1 MGDARETEKAPDA
14 FRTIS
19 EVADELELPQHVLRF
34 WESRFTQIK
43 PVKRAGGR
51 RFYRPEDVDLL
62 RGIRHLLYTDGFTIK
77 GAQRVL
83 KDQGVRYVQD
93 LGIEREVAS
102 MRSARPARAAG
113 GEGVTFGGLLGLLPR
128 RRGKGRGGEEDVL
141 PELPESAELPLPFP
155 DAEADRDLAS
165 EPAAPPRPLRE
176 GSARGGR
183 AERLDPAF
191 DAPQREMPLRHQ
203 PLRDEPGIAAS
214 SRPVDRGEAE
224 TERRRPDETDRR
236 GPAAGRREPSFGTA
250 RADMDDLPPRRPA
263 QRPEVDLDHDTAPP
277 RRRDPGLEPGLDPRA
292 ADLAARA
299 DASHADLD
307 ADEGRGRRAEPAL
320 PRRATPEGRPG
331 ERVEPQL
338 RPLQR
343 PSRGPASRLAMP
355 ADDQAPHSPELD
367 DPLLPFLDDFP
378 PAPQVSE
385 PIEDRIRRLKAQDRR
400 PPRPHELP
408 EHEAR
413 HAVPHAP
420 EPGRV
425 ERALPERHEPEDESG
440 PPEDFI
446 PRRARRAPAESRDWL
461 EAEPQYP
468 RERDA
473 RDGRLLRDGDW
484 RQTDWVESTTG
495 EPEAEEAGWDERERG
510 GRVDARRDAPW
521 QDEDWRDDGRWADD
535 APPEPPHEPYAPSGR
550 PADDPWPQ
558 AAPLPADMPAP
569 YRPAPRAAEPEYS
582 MNDQDRPQD
591 RSEDR
596 PYDRFGDRPSD
607 RRAFERP
614 ADRPRRPDPRA
625 GEARREPPMGVAP
638 SHALRG
644 EAERPA
650 QREPYPAETY
660 GPGEVSARLPRS
672 PGSWQGEAMRR
683 AIDEE
688 WGEGAPQALPR
699 ATRVGPLIG
708 PISEEGESGFPMPEA
723 EQRLLAERMA
733 SRGLAPQPAAAAP
746 AHAASVQPARP
757 AAERTWAGPSVPA
770 EEAAARPQAEPSQRL
785 PCEPLRPGP
794 PEQYLPPH
802 LRSEPRVV
810 GQPPM
815 AAPVL
820 SRDDVHRMQSALY
833 ELGECRR
840 LMEGLTGRRGEAR
853 TAD

>member
-183 AERLDPAF
+183 SERLDPAF
-191 DAPQREMPLRHQ
+191 DAPQREMPLRNQ
-203 PLRDEPGIAAS
+203 PLRDKPEFDGSGRAP
-214 SRPVDRGEAE
+214 DRDKAPPD
-224 TERRRPDETDRR
+224 RRRPAEDD
-236 GPAAGRREPSFGTA
+236 RREPSFEADDFPA
-250 RADMDDLPPRRPA
+250 RRSVPRHDADMDRDAAPLRRS
-263 QRPEVDLDHDTAPP
+263 
-277 RRRDPGLEPGLDPRA
+277 DPGLEPRLEPGVERHMRRDR
-292 ADLAARA
+292 
-299 DASHADLD
+299 SHADIE
-307 ADEGRGRRAEPAL
+307 ADEMAARRAEPPP
-320 PRRATPEGRPG
+320 PRRAAPEGHPG
-331 ERVEPQL
+331 ERLEPQL
-338 RPLQR
+338 RPMQR

-400 PPRPHELP
+400 PPRPHEIP
-408 EHEAR
+408 EYDTHHEAR
-413 HAVPHAP
+413 HDARDEAP
-420 EPGRV
+420 
-425 ERALPERHEPEDESG
+425 RALEPSRPDRSAPLPREPEEYPG

-446 PRRARRAPAESRDWL
+446 PRHARRPAAENRDWL
-461 EAEPQYP
+461 EAEPPPP
-468 RERDA
+468 RDRDT
-473 RDGRLLRDGDW
+473 REGRLLRDGDW
-484 RQTDWVESTTG
+484 RQTDWVESASV
-495 EPEAEEAGWDERERG
+495 EPTAS
-510 GRVDARRDAPW
+510 DADPGTDWQVRDR
-521 QDEDWRDDGRWADD
+521 QDEDRGHEAWRDDGRWAAD
-535 APPEPPHEPYAPSGR
+535 APPEPPRAFYAPSAH
-550 PADDPWPQ
+550 PADDEWPQ
-558 AAPLPADMPAP
+558 AAPLPAEAPAP
-569 YRPAPRAAEPEYS
+569 YRQNPRAAEPEYS
-582 MNDQDRPQD
+582 MNDQDRPHD

-596 PYDRFGDRPSD
+596 YADRPSD

-614 ADRPRRPDPRA
+614 MDRPRRPDPRA
-625 GEARREPPMGVAP
+625 SEARREPSLGVAP
-638 SHALRG
+638 APAPRAG
-644 EAERPA
+644 AEHPMR
-650 QREPYPAETY
+650 REPYPTESY

-708 PISEEGESGFPMPEA
+708 PISEEGEGGFPMPES

-733 SRGLAPQPAAAAP
+733 SRGLAPQPAAPAQ
-746 AHAASVQPARP
+746 AHAASVQPTRP
-757 AAERTWAGPSVPA
+757 AAERTRAAPAVPV
-770 EEAAARPQAEPSQRL
+770 EEVVVSQQAEPNQRL
-785 PCEPLRPGP
+785 PREPLRPGP

-853 TAD
+853 AAD

>member
-155 DAEADRDLAS
+155 DPEADRDLAA
-165 EPAAPPRPLRE
+165 EPEAPPRPLRE
-176 GSARGGR
+176 ARARSGG
-183 AERLDPAF
+183 ERRDPAF
-191 DAPQREMPLRHQ
+191 DAPQREMPLRDA
-203 PLRDEPGIAAS
+203 PPRDEPAFDAPP
-214 SRPVDRGEAE
+214 RPPERGPQRDD
-224 TERRRPDETDRR
+224 RRRAGDPRAAD
-236 GPAAGRREPSFGTA
+236 AGRREPSFGSLGDDEDHRPA
-250 RADMDDLPPRRPA
+250 GRPMSRQGHERDGESIPQGRRDPRVEPLADPREDHPPRRAMDA
-263 QRPEVDLDHDTAPP
+263 QDSRANSRDRSRDRDEP
-277 RRRDPGLEPGLDPRA
+277 RRPPPA
-292 ADLAARA
+292 
-299 DASHADLD
+299 
-307 ADEGRGRRAEPAL
+307 GRGEERMEP
-320 PRRATPEGRPG
+320 R
-331 ERVEPQL
+331 L

-343 PSRGPASRLAMP
+343 PTRGPASRLAEP
-355 ADDQAPHSPELD
+355 GDDSGPRSPGLD
-367 DPLLPFLDDFP
+367 DPLLPFLDDFA

-400 PPRPHELP
+400 PARPHEVP
-408 EHEAR
+408 EQDAR
-413 HAVPHAP
+413 HPSSYAP
-420 EPGRV
+420 ARP
-425 ERALPERHEPEDESG
+425 ERAMPPIDPEGDDG
-440 PPEDFI
+440 PPEEFL
-446 PRRARRAPAESRDWL
+446 PRRPHRAATERRDWL
-461 EAEPQYP
+461 EAEPP
-468 RERDA
+468 RPRDRDA
-473 RDGRLLRDGDW
+473 RDGRLLRDGAW
-484 RQTDWVESTTG
+484 QQTDWVESTAIDPG
-495 EPEAEEAGWDERERG
+495 AREPVAREPIWSERETN
-510 GRVDARRDAPW
+510 DEPASPASHELRRQA
-521 QDEDWRDDGRWADD
+521 EDWRDEDSWPGGHPHAPREYEPREASYPAVARQADD
-535 APPEPPHEPYAPSGR
+535 H
-550 PADDPWPQ
+550 WPD
-558 AAPLPADMPAP
+558 AAPLPAEPPRP
-569 YRPAPRAAEPEYS
+569 YRQASSAAEPEHF
-582 MNDQDRPQD
+582 MNDPN
-591 RSEDR
+591 RS
-596 PYDRFGDRPSD
+596 PD
-607 RRAFERP
+607 RRSFEHM
-614 ADRPRRPDPRA
+614 AEQSGERPRRPDL
-625 GEARREPPMGVAP
+625 RREPPLEAAP
-638 SHALRG
+638 AYPQRG
-644 EAERPA
+644 ADRPVPREAYPSEAYGPA
-650 QREPYPAETY
+650 Q
-660 GPGEVSARLPRS
+660 VQARMPRS
-672 PGSWQGEAMRR
+672 PANWPGEAMRR

-708 PISEEGESGFPMPEA
+708 PISEEGQDGFPMPEA

-733 SRGLAPQPAAAAP
+733 SRGVVPPHAPSAPAPAAPSHQPSERIWSAPAAP
-746 AHAASVQPARP
+746 V
-757 AAERTWAGPSVPA
+757 
-770 EEAAARPQAEPSQRL
+770 EEVAARAPAEPSQRL
-785 PCEPLRPGP
+785 PREPLRPGP

-802 LRSEPRVV
+802 LRSEPRVS

-840 LMEGLTGRRGEAR
+840 LMEGLTGRRGTAR
-853 TAD
+853 AED